1 MSLDFPADTVGYFI
15 VGFIDLLG
23 IRDSLSFSHSSSNED
38 QAKQI
43 LRAARRVTTF
53 RDDFIRFQEGMQKI
67 QDRHDQLC
75 PKPLREWREI
85 HKGNPVKV
93 FSFSDTI
100 VIYAPL
106 TIQSNRLV
114 PVESCWTILAA
125 CAASQLFAL
134 VRKSPIRG
142 SIEIGFATEIGERE
156 IFGPAVVEAL
166 RLENEIAAWPRI
178 VVGQNLCRYIGNIA
192 SGRTHSDSDQINQ
205 AFAKR
210 CESLLSC
217 DVLGTA
223 SLNLLSSDLAE
234 LVPNLDMQ
242 NNYQAYVKRAY
253 QFAIDE
259 SMRFISENNL
269 KLSDRYKH
277 LANSLDQTSK
287 S

>member
-1 MSLDFPADTVGYFI
+1 
-15 VGFIDLLG
+15 
-23 IRDSLSFSHSSSNED
+23 
-38 QAKQI
+38 
-43 LRAARRVTTF
+43 
-53 RDDFIRFQEGMQKI
+53 MQKI

-106 TIQSNRLV
+106 TIQSNRL
-114 PVESCWTILAA
+114 
-125 CAASQLFAL
+125 AL

-242 NNYQAYVKRAY
+242 NNYQVYVKRAY